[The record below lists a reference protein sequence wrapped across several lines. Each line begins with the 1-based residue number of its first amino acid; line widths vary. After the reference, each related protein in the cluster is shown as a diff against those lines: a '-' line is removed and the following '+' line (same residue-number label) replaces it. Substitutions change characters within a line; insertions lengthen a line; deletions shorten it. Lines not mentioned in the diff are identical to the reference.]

1 MIFVGLVLSAGFLL
15 QILERLASILEAGL
29 VELLAHAHKL
39 QPEMRLLSEMIL
51 PGRQDGITLQ

>member
-1 MIFVGLVLSAGFLL
+1 MCLILGTGFLL
-15 QILERLASILEAGL
+15 EIFERLSGVFKAGF

-39 QPEMRLLSEMIL
+39 ESEMGFLSEVIL